1 MTTRAVRDFLNRG
14 ADVTAHV
21 AAIGV
26 YCWPYVGE
34 DGQDP
39 RGTVV
44 GLEVVSVGDRRMA
57 RALYHP
63 GSSLYGFIDQPDGVV
78 RIHVRDPSGR
88 FLERAATGSALGTAL
103 RAQLTRGRVPPHP
116 ERDLDEF
123 RASIVRVRMRP
134 APTSVDLQL
143 QTTLEGRILSKDGAP
158 HAYARVALFA
168 TAAAA
173 QEGKSALY
181 VTHTD
186 LDGGF
191 VVWPRYVLAMP
202 SMQRALRIWLAR
214 EPPKD
219 GDHDPLLSFPA
230 RFDELEPG
238 APDFDAVWRDGGV
251 LPVELSHGQ
260 RKRVLIQPPQIL
272 D

>member
-1 MTTRAVRDFLNRG
+1 MTARAVHDFIARG
-14 ADVTAHV
+14 AGVTAHV

-34 DGQDP
+34 DGQEP

-44 GLEVVSVGDRRMA
+44 GLEVVAVGDGRTA

-63 GSSLYGFIDQPDGVV
+63 DASLYGFVDQPDGEV

-88 FLERAATGSALGTAL
+88 FLERAATGSALGTGV

-134 APTSVDLQL
+134 APTSADLRL
-143 QTTLEGRILSKDGAP
+143 QTTLEGRILRKDGAP
-158 HAYARVALFA
+158 HVYARVALFA
-168 TAAAA
+168 TVTAA
-173 QEGKSALY
+173 QDGKSALY

-186 LDGGF
+186 LDGRF
-191 VVWPRYVLAMP
+191 VVWPRHVLAMP
-202 SMQRALRIWLAR
+202 NMQRALRIWLAK
-214 EPPKD
+214 EPPRP
-219 GDHDPLLSFPA
+219 GDRDPLLRFPA
-230 RFDELEPG
+230 RFDALEPG
-238 APDFDAVWRDGGV
+238 TSDFDAVWKDGGV
-251 LPVELSHGQ
+251 LSVELGHGE
-260 RKRVLIQPPQIL
+260 RKRVLIQPPLIL